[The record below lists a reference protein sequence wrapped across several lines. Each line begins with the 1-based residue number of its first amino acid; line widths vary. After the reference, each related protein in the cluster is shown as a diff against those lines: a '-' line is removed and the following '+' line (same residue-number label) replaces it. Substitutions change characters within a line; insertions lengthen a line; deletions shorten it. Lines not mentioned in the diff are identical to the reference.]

1 MKRLL
6 LLILLA
12 ALTACRNTPAVPA
25 AHPEWSYRAVIYEMN
40 VRQYTPEGTLAAAMR
55 ELPRLRE
62 LGIDVVWLMPIHPIG
77 MLERKG
83 TLGSYYAI
91 ADYTAVNPEFG
102 TLEDFD
108 RFVAEAHR
116 LGMRVIM
123 DWVANH
129 TSPDARWIREKPAD
143 WYVRDSLG
151 RTIVQ
156 YDWTDIAK
164 LNYANGDMRAAM
176 EQAMRFWLDRGIDGF
191 RCDMACEVPI
201 DFWRTVLP
209 ALRRDYP
216 GIYLLAEGEDPALHE
231 GAFDASYAW
240 ELHHLMNAIARGE
253 KRPAELRRQVEKED
267 TVTPPEA
274 FRLMF
279 TSNHDENSWAGTEFE
294 RMGPAARVMALL
306 TFTLPKGQPLIYTGQ
321 EMGYDHRFAFFE
333 KDPVPQWVEN
343 DLTGLYRQLIRLRHD
358 HGALAAGERGG
369 EIRWMEERALPEGVV
384 GFSRRRADDEVLVV
398 ANLSDR
404 EAVCDPALKEPRREY
419 FSGRRF
425 APGERVTLPPWGW
438 VLFTSGEET
447 SAQPE

>member
-1 MKRLL
+1 
-6 LLILLA
+6 
-12 ALTACRNTPAVPA
+12 
-25 AHPEWSYRAVIYEMN
+25 
-40 VRQYTPEGTLAAAMR
+40 MR
-55 ELPRLRE
+55 ELPRLQK
-62 LGIDVVWLMPIHPIG
+62 LGIDVVWLMPIYPIG
-77 MLERKG
+77 VLERKG

-91 ADYTAVNPEFG
+91 SDYTAVNPEFG
-102 TLEDFD
+102 TMEDFD
-108 RFVAEAHR
+108 RFLAEAHR
-116 LGMRVIM
+116 LGLRVIL

-129 TSPDARWIREKPAD
+129 TSPDARWIREQPAD

-164 LNYANGDMRAAM
+164 LNYGNADMRAAM

-201 DFWRTVLP
+201 DFWRTTLP

-231 GAFDASYAW
+231 EAFDASYAW

-253 KRPAELRRQVEKED
+253 KSPAELQRQVEKED
-267 TVTPPEA
+267 STTPPEA

-343 DLTGLYRQLIRLRHD
+343 DLTGFYRQLIRLRHD
-358 HGALAAGERGG
+358 HEALAAGERGG
-369 EIRWMEERALPEGVV
+369 ETVWMEAGTLPEGVV
-384 GFSRRRADDEVLVV
+384 GFTRRKGADEVLVV
-398 ANLSDR
+398 ANLSNR
-404 EAVCDPALKEPRREY
+404 EAVCDPALQEPRSEY
-419 FSGRRF
+419 FSGKRL
-425 APGERVTLPPWGW
+425 APGERITLPAWGW
-438 VLFTSGEET
+438 ALFTSGQEAA
-447 SAQPE
+447 AQPQQSTAAQPM